1 MKSLFL
7 VLISGLLFTSN
18 KKERTA
24 EHPTTINPLHS
35 VAVYDAAGLLTNGCL
50 DVTEFVCNSGR
61 IWAHCKLRGIC
72 GGLQVD
78 EDCLVPVTVGDC
90 NGGIRLTSD
99 KERSTTG
106 ATNHDCAC
114 LTITFEGCT
123 ITITPTDPVPTP
135 TPTLSILP
143 QEVQCGVQDF
153 PSDVLCCANTLIGNP
168 TSSIYDICSCM
179 NRLL

>member
-7 VLISGLLFTSN
+7 LFIGGLALSSS
-18 KKERTA
+18 KKERIA

-35 VAVYDAAGLLTNGCL
+35 VAVYDAAGLLANGTL
-50 DVTEFVCNSGR
+50 DVTQFVCNGGR
-61 IWAHCKLRGIC
+61 IWATCKLRGIC

-78 EDCLVPVTVGDC
+78 QDCLVPITVGDC
-90 NGGIRLTSD
+90 DGGIRLTSD
-99 KERSTTG
+99 KERISTKAA
-106 ATNHDCAC
+106 ATHDCEC

-123 ITITPTDPVPTP
+123 ITVTPTLPVP

-143 QEVQCGVQDF
+143 QGIQCGVQDF
-153 PSDVLCCANTLIGNP
+153 PGDALCCANTLIGNP